1 MFYVKFGILTAV
13 LILGSAFT
21 LSAQT
26 FHVITAGNWQ
36 TEEQSEC
43 VQQNIRMVKY
53 FFQQSVP
60 VRSLKFY
67 DVRKNDLTRQDIESI
82 LSEVNPLSCD
92 VLFFYLASPAAQGE
106 NADLLLSSNAADA
119 QSLTRN
125 QMKEIL
131 TKKAARLYVLF
142 TDLIGVW
149 DFSQYLDAQL
159 PLNRYFVKNTS
170 PFLQEFFLKSSGML
184 DISSAEAKNNEVGVA
199 MEDGSFFTLA
209 WFITMNEMNDQTKP
223 NERANW
229 GVFEKKLKENS
240 NQIFRKYYPLRAMN
254 GQRNQTPLVAALP
267 SLTRLGVTVRETRN
281 KNVEIIDIYD
291 GFAGEKAGL
300 RNGDIIISINGEEI
314 KNEKDY
320 AQIMAQIVK
329 DDPENFEIVF
339 RREGKEQT
347 VTLNLNGPVE
357 KPLIASNTNLIETD
371 EIETDEIE
379 TDEIETDEIETD
391 EIETDEIETD
401 EIETDEIEADE
412 IEADEIEA
420 DEIEADEIEA
430 DEIEADEIETD
441 EIETDEIEAD
451 EIEADEIEAE
461 EIEADEIE
469 VHVIETNEIEVHEI
483 EAEEPIPPVIIPKT
497 SNRPVHPVPNKNPA
511 PRVQTSQAVS
521 AQNPLPDPDAITR
534 RIMGVTMAADSNT
547 LTNVFPDTPAAN
559 LELEEG
565 DQIKK
570 INTKEIRDKYQ
581 FAKIL
586 EKIIPISTLEILK
599 KDGSVKQEAIIL
611 NKSL

>member
-357 KPLIASNTNLIETD
+357 KTLIASNTSL
-371 EIETDEIE
+371 
-379 TDEIETDEIETD
+379 
-391 EIETDEIETD
+391 
-401 EIETDEIEADE
+401 IETDEIEADE
-412 IEADEIEA
+412 IEADV
-420 DEIEADEIEA
+420 
-430 DEIEADEIETD
+430 IETD
-441 EIETDEIEAD
+441 VIET
-451 EIEADEIEAE
+451 
-461 EIEADEIE
+461 DEIE

-483 EAEEPIPPVIIPKT
+483 EAEKPIPPVIIPET

-559 LELEEG
+559 LELEEE

-570 INTKEIRDKYQ
+570 INNWEIRDKYQ

-586 EKIIPISTLEILK
+586 EKINPISTLEILK
-599 KDGSVKQEAIIL
+599 KDGSVKREAIIL

>member
-379 TDEIETDEIETD
+379 
-391 EIETDEIETD
+391 
-401 EIETDEIEADE
+401 
-412 IEADEIEA
+412 
-420 DEIEADEIEA
+420 
-430 DEIEADEIETD
+430 
-441 EIETDEIEAD
+441 AD